1 VSGIANIRTKTERRC
16 HILPTSSSK
25 NSLHEALANE
35 NFVQASDLIA
45 SQSEAQLVECF
56 EGLDGCSKSCLHL
69 IAAISDTE
77 EATKLCRQLMQKI
90 KNKRNKEY
98 LLTMRT
104 VDKCYT
110 GGRKARVAAIHIA
123 TCSGN
128 PGVVGVLC
136 QENGVDVNCSTSET
150 VEKEP
155 MHGMTPLEWA
165 VRTGNTEVVKTL
177 LDCKADV
184 NAGRHTDGAT
194 ALYVSAENGHR
205 QVVEML
211 LDKKADVNA
220 RRQDGATPLHVSSE
234 NGHVDVVKMLLDKK
248 ADVNARRLDGATPLY
263 VSAKNGHLQVVE
275 MLLLDNAKVGAG
287 RRTDGATP
295 LHVSAENGHVN
306 VVKMLLDKE
315 TRKQKLLKEKDD
327 LKKTTA
333 FKDTSASA
341 ENKYEYADYVEYA
354 KKLSENKAKLKM
366 LLDDKAKVNAG
377 RSTDGATPLYVSAE
391 NGHAEVVK
399 MLLDKKADVNAS
411 RRTDGAT
418 ALYVSAQKGH
428 VEVVRVLLENKAK
441 VNAIRRADGATALHA
456 AAENGHVEVVKML
469 LDGYRLHSH
478 FSFRLF
484 VGLPSG
490 GARFL

>member
-205 QVVEML
+205 QVVE
-211 LDKKADVNA
+211 
-220 RRQDGATPLHVSSE
+220 
-234 NGHVDVVKMLLDKK
+234 MLLDKK